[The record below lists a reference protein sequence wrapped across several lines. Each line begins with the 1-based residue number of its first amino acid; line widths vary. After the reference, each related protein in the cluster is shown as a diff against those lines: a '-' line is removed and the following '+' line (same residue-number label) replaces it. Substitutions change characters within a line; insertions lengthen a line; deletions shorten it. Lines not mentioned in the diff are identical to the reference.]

1 MSAFTFAAGGVAIR
15 GMCHNVLT
23 VFRFHAIIFV
33 TLHRTSVRHNR
44 RLSRNYSGYPL
55 TLTRD
60 EGVASQGVVNSIND
74 IVTVFADGRDVTA
87 NSAECLG
94 SGAGAK

>member
-1 MSAFTFAAGGVAIR
+1 M
-15 GMCHNVLT
+15 
-23 VFRFHAIIFV
+23 
-33 TLHRTSVRHNR
+33 
-44 RLSRNYSGYPL
+44 
-55 TLTRD
+55 LTRD